1 VVIHPFLKYGGLMS
15 MIKLKK
21 GDKIIER
28 TKDDYDKNIN
38 TWTHRGYS
46 PVEEKGLLD
55 KIKKKAPKKKKSK

>member
-1 VVIHPFLKYGGLMS
+1 MS

-21 GDKIIER
+21 SDKIIER
-28 TKDDYDKNIN
+28 TKDDYDKNKD

-46 PVEEKGLLD
+46 PVEEKSFLD

>member
-1 VVIHPFLKYGGLMS
+1 MS
-15 MIKLKK
+15 IIKLKK

-28 TKDDYDKNIN
+28 TKDDYDKNKD

-46 PVEEKGLLD
+46 LVEEKSFLD

>member
-1 VVIHPFLKYGGLMS
+1 MS

-46 PVEEKGLLD
+46 PVEVKSFLD